1 MLSLSSSSPCSMAV
15 KDDDEEEE
23 QHDFGEG
30 MKVEGPIGMSMDS
43 DLGAQD
49 LPTIG
54 LRLFVGSTGTE
65 VDRGVGH
72 DAVDRLRL
80 ASILRCLAK
89 NRFLRIRNALELRFF
104 RGGAIVR
111 ALFFIAHFPRS
122 RNVPPF

>member
-1 MLSLSSSSPCSMAV
+1 
-15 KDDDEEEE
+15 
-23 QHDFGEG
+23 

-54 LRLFVGSTGTE
+54 LKLFVGFTGTTE

-111 ALFFIAHFPRS
+111 ALFSLHIFE
-122 RNVPPF
+122 VPKRPTV